1 MDNFLVYYSGGCF
14 ERGDSPEQAEKKAY
28 DKVSSLGNVLRI
40 EATTV
45 GNSLKGTK
53 YSTVVPA

>member
-28 DKVSSLGNVLRI
+28 DKVSCVARCNV
-40 EATTV
+40 ATDSDPKWPLIPKQD
-45 GNSLKGTK
+45 GHLF
-53 YSTVVPA
+53 